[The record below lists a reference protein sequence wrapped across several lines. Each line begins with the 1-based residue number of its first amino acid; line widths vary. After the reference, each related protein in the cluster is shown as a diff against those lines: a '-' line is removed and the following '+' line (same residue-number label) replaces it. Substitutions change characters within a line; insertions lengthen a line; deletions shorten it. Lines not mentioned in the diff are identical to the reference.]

1 MTLVTVDVDLD
12 EFDDDDIREEY
23 EARGLGDT
31 PSNDERMEKLRHIRL
46 YMNLGEREKAYSL
59 MYDYIRDELGTAI

>member
-1 MTLVTVDVDLD
+1 MTTITVEVGLD

-31 PSNDERMEKLRHIRL
+31 PSNDERKETLRRIRQL
-46 YMNLGEREKAYSL
+46 MLLGKFGEAHRL
-59 MYDYIRDELGTAI
+59 VHNYIRDELGTAI